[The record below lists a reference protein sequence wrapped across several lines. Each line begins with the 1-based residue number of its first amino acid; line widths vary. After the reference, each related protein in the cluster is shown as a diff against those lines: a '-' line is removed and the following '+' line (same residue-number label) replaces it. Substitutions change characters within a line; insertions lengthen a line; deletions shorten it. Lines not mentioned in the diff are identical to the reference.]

1 LSEEEAVSAA
11 SRFNPLLK
19 LKDCGQSVWLD
30 YIRRD
35 FIVGGELRRLI
46 EEDGIAGVTSNPAIF
61 EKAIDGSADYDD
73 GLRAAIVSHPDA
85 APAALFE
92 TLAVE
97 DVQMAAD
104 VLRPVYDATDGADG
118 FVSIEVSPNGARSTK
133 GAVEEARRLWRGVNR
148 PNLMVKIPSSI
159 VGIPAVE
166 ALVAEGINVNI
177 TLMFSIRHYEAVAQ
191 AYLRGLERA
200 PDIRRVSSVASF
212 FVSRVDTAVDR
223 KLETIGTPEA
233 LALRGK
239 IAIAN
244 AKRVYS
250 RFKEIFLGEPFASL
264 SRRGARIQR
273 PLWAST
279 GTKNPAYSD
288 VLYVES
294 LIGPHT
300 VNTMPPATLDA
311 FREHGRVGL
320 TVERGIA
327 EAEAALSRIESLG
340 VPLDEITE
348 TLVVDGEAAFAAS
361 FEKLIAALDAK
372 RARLAAA
379 GLFRSEEQLHG

>member
-1 LSEEEAVSAA
+1 VRAA
-11 SRFNPLLK
+11 STPNRLQR

-35 FIVGGELRRLI
+35 LIVGGELRRLV
-46 EEDGIAGVTSNPAIF
+46 EEDGIAGVTSNPTIF
-61 EKAIDGSADYDD
+61 EKAIAASAEYDD

-85 APAALFE
+85 APAELFE
-92 TLAVE
+92 RLAVE

-118 FVSIEVSPNGARSTK
+118 FVSIEVSPDGARSTE
-133 GAVEEARRLWRGVNR
+133 GAIGEARRLWREVNR
-148 PNLMVKIPSSI
+148 PNLMVKVPSSI

-166 ALVAEGINVNI
+166 TLVAEGINVNI

-191 AYLRGLERA
+191 AYLRGLDRA
-200 PDIRRVSSVASF
+200 PDIRRISSVASF
-212 FVSRVDTAVDR
+212 FISRVDTVVDR
-223 KLETIGTPEA
+223 ELEAVGTPEA
-233 LALRGK
+233 LALRGT
-239 IAIAN
+239 IAVAN
-244 AKRVYS
+244 AKRVYR
-250 RFKEIFLGEPFASL
+250 RFQEIFLGEPFVSFK
-264 SRRGARIQR
+264 RRGARIER

-311 FREHGRVGL
+311 FRDHGKVAL
-320 TVERGIA
+320 TVERGLE

-340 VPLDEITE
+340 VSLDEITE
-348 TLVVDGEAAFAAS
+348 KLVVDGEAAFAAS
-361 FEKLIAALDAK
+361 LEKLLVALDEK
-372 RARLAAA
+372 RKRWVVRTTGA
-379 GLFRSEEQLHG
+379 